1 MITTM
6 LPVRGSMERQKSR
19 HCRDESDP
27 LLGLYSQQISLAAD
41 NHILHNSNNNNGNY
55 GAGGHHRTHSSLSAS
70 SSIASPCITKKPIP
84 RRNNKNNNNNDTAT
98 TTTNNNNN
106 NSPDKTKNDHPQTS
120 STTPNNNNTPNKKK
134 KKRKKSG
141 GYRVHRVSY
150 TAQNHVQ
157 VLFRAYASAFPQV
170 FPFVCTNVLWTIGI
184 FYLKLYE
191 VVDLTFHSSVG
202 HSFMGLL
209 VSFLIVSRS
218 KISYDRFME
227 MRRHLAVTYRA
238 CRELAQY
245 TTVYTFQTQTQ
256 DAAWWRQ
263 EVCYRAILL
272 LRVTMDAL
280 LWSST
285 ERQRWEDEYF
295 KHNKEQD
302 GDDRET
308 SKVSQHFYRMKQLSH
323 GRRSY
328 IDENFRAPV
337 NFAHILRQ
345 VIMEHPYHLG
355 YKMAVNEY
363 RDLLQFVANFIS
375 AFHGFRV
382 LVFTPYPFPLLQMTR
397 TFLFFWVYTLPMVL
411 LKDYRIWSVIVI
423 VVSVSFGFI
432 GVEYVSMSLDDPFG
446 DETNDV
452 DEHGMSLLVY
462 EDIYL
467 AIYRTDGPDAAIAL
481 RDRVLDRYRQGRELD
496 CYRNDLKGYDIWEAP
511 EWWFDHERS
520 CDESHGAQ
528 SSVHSNDAQCEMLV

>member
-1 MITTM
+1 
-6 LPVRGSMERQKSR
+6 MEGKKSR
-19 HCRDESDP
+19 HYRDASDT
-27 LLGLYSQQISLAAD
+27 LLGLYS
-41 NHILHNSNNNNGNY
+41 SN
-55 GAGGHHRTHSSLSAS
+55 LS
-70 SSIASPCITKKPIP
+70 SSTPSQNGYYGSGGPTSPPKQPSVTF
-84 RRNNKNNNNNDTAT
+84 
-98 TTTNNNNN
+98 
-106 NSPDKTKNDHPQTS
+106 DKHGDTS
-120 STTPNNNNTPNKKK
+120 SPPKNKKK
-134 KKRKKSG
+134 KERG

-157 VLFRAYASAFPQV
+157 VLFRTYASAFPQV
-170 FPFVCTNVLWTIGI
+170 IPFVCANVVWTLCVYYMKRLTFI
-184 FYLKLYE
+184 
-191 VVDLTFHSSVG
+191 DLTFHSSVG

-218 KISYDRFME
+218 QISYARFME
-227 MRRHLAVTYRA
+227 YRRHLAASYQA

-245 TTVYTFQTQTQ
+245 TTVYTFQTQTE

-263 EVCYRAILL
+263 EVSFRIILL

-285 ERQRWEDEYF
+285 EREKWEDEYF
-295 KHNKEQD
+295 KFNREQD
-302 GDDRET
+302 GDKEDSRV
-308 SKVSQHFYRMKQLSH
+308 SKHFLLMKQLSH
-323 GRRSY
+323 GRRSF

-345 VIMEHPYHLG
+345 VIMEHPHYLG
-355 YKMAVNEY
+355 YTMPTNEY
-363 RDLLQFVANFIS
+363 RDLLRFVENFIN

-397 TFLFFWVYTLPMVL
+397 AVLFFWVYTLPMVL
-411 LKDYRIWSVIVI
+411 LKDYRLWSSILIVI
-423 VVSVSFGFI
+423 LVTFGFI

-446 DETNDV
+446 DDTNDV

-467 AIYRTDGPDAAIAL
+467 AIYRTDGPDAAVSL

-496 CYRNDLKGYDIWEAP
+496 CYRDDLKGYDIWEAP
-511 EWWFDHERS
+511 EWWFEQKQ
-520 CDESHGAQ
+520 CDD
-528 SSVHSNDAQCEMLV
+528 SVDTNAQCQ